1 MGLSTRIFIGLFVG
15 ILTGLFFG
23 ELVADLKIVGDIFI
37 KLLQMT
43 VLPYIMVSLI
53 AGFGRM
59 NSAQA
64 RRLALRGSAVL
75 CIIWVVALLLI
86 FVAPLAFPSLEAAS
100 FFSSP
105 TIASGSNNDLL
116 DLYVPSNIFYSLSN
130 NLVPAVVLFS
140 IFMGVALISVDNK
153 TNILSTFDALSDA
166 LARINGQ
173 IVKLTPYGI
182 FAIAAAAA
190 GTMTIEELGRVQVY
204 LVTYIALAMLITFW
218 IFPGL
223 VSAVSGIPY
232 REVLSTFKDALVTA
246 FATGNQFVVLPLIA
260 ENCKSLLERHGL
272 PREKTASAIDVIV
285 PVSFNFPS
293 LGKMLVLLFVLFSA
307 WFTDTEVTFG
317 QRLDLAFNG
326 LFSLFG
332 SINVA
337 VPYLLDRLQIPSD
350 MFQLFMVTGV
360 VVGRFGAMLAALHII
375 VLSVIGT
382 LAMCGQLRITVRSVG
397 RYVGISIASTL
408 TLLLGLQAYFVA
420 FVPPPPDREEV
431 LNAIEL
437 RMERV
442 ATKVRSTPVS
452 IDAPM
457 LPGQRFDHIL
467 ERGTLRVGYR
477 PKNLPCTYL
486 NKQGTVVGF
495 DTDMAHSLAQDLGLE
510 LRFIPFTFDELGPLL
525 DSGQLDIAM
534 SCIAS
539 LPDRYRKA
547 AFSDSYLDLHM
558 ALIVPD
564 HQRAKFGPAAQRDE
578 SEELTIAVVSTDYFA
593 PRILQIHANTRFV
606 KLESAEEFFL
616 GDTPP
621 AQALLLTAE
630 EGAAYAFRHPKYTVV
645 LPNDSIRVPAAY
657 ALPRGELEW
666 QRVVSNWIDLKRKDG
681 SIDELYQYWML
692 GGVTSNKQ
700 PRWSVIRDVLGWVE

>member
-1 MGLSTRIFIGLFVG
+1 MGLSTRIFIGLFLGV
-15 ILTGLFFG
+15 LTGLFFG

-59 NSAQA
+59 SSAQA

-75 CIIWVVALLLI
+75 CIIWAIALLLV
-86 FVAPLAFPSLEAAS
+86 FVAPLAFPSLEVAS

-105 TIASGSNNDLL
+105 TIASGSDNNLL

-130 NLVPAVVLFS
+130 NLVPAVVVFS
-140 IFMGVALISVDNK
+140 IFMGVALISVDKK
-153 TNILSTFDALSDA
+153 TNILPTFDALTDA
-166 LARINGQ
+166 LAKINGQ

-204 LVTYIALAMLITFW
+204 LVTYIGLALLITFW

-260 ENCKSLLERHGL
+260 ENCKSLLARRGL
-272 PREKTASAIDVIV
+272 PKEETASAIDVIV

-293 LGKMLVLLFVLFSA
+293 LGKLLVLLFVLFSA
-307 WFTDTEVTFG
+307 WFTDTELDFG

-332 SINVA
+332 SINIA

-382 LAMCGQLRITVRSVG
+382 LAMCGQLDMSWRSVG
-397 RYVGISIASTL
+397 RYLGISVVSTL
-408 TLLLGLQAYFVA
+408 TLLLGLQAYFIA
-420 FVPPPPDREEV
+420 FVPAPPAREEV

-437 RMERV
+437 RMDRV
-442 ATKVRSTPVS
+442 ATRVRSTPVT
-452 IDAPM
+452 INAPM
-457 LPGQRFDHIL
+457 LAGQRFDHIL
-467 ERGTLRVGYR
+467 KRDTLRVGYR
-477 PKNLPCTYL
+477 PKNLPCSYL
-486 NKQGTVVGF
+486 NKRGTVVGF
-495 DTDMAHSLAQDLGLE
+495 DIDMAHSLAQDLGLE
-510 LRFIPFTFDELGPLL
+510 LRLIPFTFDELGPLL

-564 HQRAKFGPAAQRDE
+564 HQRSKFGPAAQRS
-578 SEELTIAVVSTDYFA
+578 SEEITIAVVSTDYFA
-593 PRILQIHANTRFV
+593 PRIRQIHANTRFV

-616 GDTPP
+616 ADTPP

-645 LPNDSIRVPAAY
+645 LPNESVMVPAAY
-657 ALPRGELEW
+657 ALPRGEQEW
-666 QRVVSNWIDLKRKDG
+666 QRVISNWIDLKRKDG
-681 SIDELYQYWML
+681 SIEELYQYWML

-700 PRWSVIRDVLGWVE
+700 PRWSVIRDVLGWIE